1 MARKQV
7 EADLQT
13 KEETVVLEL
22 LQKLNH
28 PNIIE
33 FLGSYVYRGYHN
45 LLFPLA
51 DMDLHKFFRADIQLP
66 ADVLLSEIHGIADG
80 LAHIH
85 KFILL
90 DGQTELKR
98 IGYHHDL
105 RPANILFVGK
115 KFVITDFGL
124 SKLKPDDET
133 SKSKLRGGHDDY
145 LGPEAF
151 DEIDWSNGKVGR
163 ALDVWALGCI
173 IVEFATYMANLSV
186 EKFKNS
192 REGTIKHEWM
202 SVTNCAFH
210 SGGALRPAVDTWLSQ
225 LTASLSSNHS
235 KLVELARKMLDPNW
249 RKRIDINV
257 ATLQLSIIN
266 LHSKATAVEH
276 LLTEHTH
283 CELSCTRTM
292 HVFVLLEAMRFH
304 AWYEAYR
311 SMNENYMFESIQDT
325 LSILNMLQKAITSL
339 VYTHNNSATSN
350 CDFQSPDTFNH
361 VVKIIDSLSKALPK
375 HQQRDMDEL
384 WTQSV
389 TDIESMD
396 ILQQIQ
402 TSSIPVRYHAVGIK
416 SAMKYMSRAISK
428 SIRTGGRKMLLD
440 AGEIE
445 IGGDDQFDCVE
456 IDEEEITRS
465 SGFCDDL
472 RVLVEWIRY
481 DPRWKESQGDAM
493 LTRMENLA
501 RFLNP
506 NETTRSGILKDRILE
521 CLGYFH
527 DSKRWKF
534 GFAYLIPPDSN
545 GAALNVFAL
554 ENIIRADQRNTT
566 RPDLGEVFRLGQVLV
581 GTVDALHE
589 VGWLHKSI
597 SSHNILIQSN
607 SKDAACR
614 KIGSAVLAGLSQSR
628 PEVLVMTLGPTR
640 SFRLYH
646 HPHYIESG
654 SSFKRTYDFF
664 SVGIVLLELGLW
676 CTMAYL
682 LEHDT
687 SLRKPVSQSTAQ
699 ENQKILLKK
708 YVPQLG
714 ERVGAVYRDA
724 VVFCLNAEEGF
735 GSSSDTTEGRRAAQR
750 AFREHVVDSLAGCH
764 A

>member
-1 MARKQV
+1 MARKQIR
-7 EADLQT
+7 ADSKT

-22 LQKLNH
+22 LQKLKH

-51 DMDLHKFFRADIQLP
+51 DMNLHEFFRGDIQLP
-66 ADVLLSEIHGIADG
+66 VDVLLSEIHGIADG

-85 KFILL
+85 KYTLL
-90 DGQTELKR
+90 DGETELTR
-98 IGYHHDL
+98 VGYHHDL
-105 RPANILFVGK
+105 RPANILFVGT

-133 SKSKLRGGHDDY
+133 SKSILRGGHDDY

-151 DEIDWSNGKVGR
+151 DETNWSNGKVGR

-186 EKFKNS
+186 EEFKRS
-192 REGTIKHEWM
+192 REETIKHEWM

-210 SGGALRPAVDTWLSQ
+210 LSGALRPAVDTWLSQ
-225 LTASLSSNHS
+225 LAASHGSNYS
-235 KLVELARKMLDPNW
+235 KLAEPARKMLNPMW
-249 RKRIDINV
+249 RRRIDINV
-257 ATLQLSIIN
+257 ATQHLATIN
-266 LHSKATAVEH
+266 LHSKATAVEQS
-276 LLTEHTH
+276 LTERTH
-283 CELSCTRTM
+283 CELSCKKTT

-325 LSILNMLQKAITSL
+325 LNTLDMLQKAIVLLACTC
-339 VYTHNNSATSN
+339 NDSATSLY
-350 CDFQSPDTFNH
+350 DFQPPDAIDH

-384 WTQSV
+384 WTLSV
-389 TDIESMD
+389 TGIENMD
-396 ILQQIQ
+396 ILQQIR
-402 TSSIPVRYHAVGIK
+402 TSSMPIRYQAVGIK
-416 SAMKYMSRAISK
+416 SAMKYMARAVSK
-428 SIRTGGRKMLLD
+428 SIRAGGRKMLLD

-445 IGGDDQFDCVE
+445 IGEGDQFDCVGS
-456 IDEEEITRS
+456 DEKEITRN
-465 SGFCDDL
+465 SGYCEDL
-472 RVLVEWIRY
+472 RVLIEWVRY
-481 DPRWKESQGDAM
+481 DLRWKETQGDEM

-506 NETTRSGILKDRILE
+506 NETARSGILNDHVLE

-534 GFAYLIPPDSN
+534 GFAYLIPSDSN
-545 GAALNVFAL
+545 GASLDVFAL
-554 ENIIRADQRNTT
+554 DNIIQAEQRNAT
-566 RPDLGEVFRLGQVLV
+566 RPNLGEIFELGRILV
-581 GTVDALHE
+581 GTIDALHE
-589 VGWLHKSI
+589 IGWLHKSI
-597 SSHNILIQSN
+597 SSHNILVQSDT
-607 SKDAACR
+607 KDAACG
-614 KIGSAVLAGLSQSR
+614 KIGSAVIAGFSQSR
-628 PEVLVMTLGPTR
+628 PEVLVMTLGPTQ

-646 HPHYIESG
+646 HPRYIEPG
-654 SSFKRTYDFF
+654 SSFNRTYDFF
-664 SVGIVLLELGLW
+664 SAGIVLLELGLW

-682 LEHDT
+682 FEHDT
-687 SLRKPVSQSTAQ
+687 SLSSPVSRSTA
-699 ENQKILLKK
+699 EANQKILLEK

-714 ERVGAVYRDA
+714 ERVGAVYRNA
-724 VVFCLNAEEGF
+724 VVFCLNAEGKF
-735 GSSSDTTEGRRAAQR
+735 GSSTDTTEGQRATQR
-750 AFREHVVDSLAGCH
+750 AFREHVVQPLARCC